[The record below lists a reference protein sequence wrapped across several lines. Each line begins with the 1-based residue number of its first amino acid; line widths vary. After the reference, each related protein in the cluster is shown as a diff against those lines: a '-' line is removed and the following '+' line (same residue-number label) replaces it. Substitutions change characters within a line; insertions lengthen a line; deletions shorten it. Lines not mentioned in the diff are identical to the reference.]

1 MSTRSVQKWAA
12 VIGLSA
18 TAFVQNTSEFMPV
31 GLLTGISQSFAMSE
45 SQTGLMISIYAWS
58 VCLLSVPLMV
68 WASKIEPRK
77 LVLGLI
83 SVFAVG
89 QLLSAA
95 APNFALLI
103 VARLIVACAHAI
115 FWAVAP
121 PLAVRAVGSTA
132 HEADG
137 SRAMSMVIMGSSL
150 ASIVGLPIGR
160 MLGLTFGWRVS
171 FLAICTMAIMCSVY
185 LFAVFPKLVP
195 TERVSA
201 AELPSLFKNKLLLS
215 IYIFTLAIS
224 AGYYT
229 AYSYIEPFLE
239 QIGNLSANQVTLTLT
254 IFGIAGL
261 MGSLSFAN
269 IYAKARLATLWFTT
283 GLLALAQFLIGIL
296 AIQNLAAA
304 HFWMVGLCI
313 LLWGSCGVAFNVAAQ
328 AEIISATSEKT
339 SAVAV
344 AAFSGIFNLGIG
356 SGSALGSVVFATSA
370 TQVFNVAAAL
380 VALGTCF
387 CYFVVVPRLKLEMG
401 REVHLSS

>member
-1 MSTRSVQKWAA
+1 MSTHTTSKWAA

-68 WASKIEPRK
+68 WASKLEPRK

-83 SVFAVG
+83 SVFAIG

-95 APNFALLI
+95 APSFALLI
-103 VARLIVACAHAI
+103 VARLLVACAHAI

-150 ASIVGLPIGR
+150 ASIVGLPLGR
-160 MLGLTFGWRVS
+160 MLGLAFGWRAS
-171 FLAICTMAIMCSVY
+171 FLAICTMAILCSIY
-185 LFAVFPKLVP
+185 LFQVFPKLSA
-195 TERVSA
+195 TERVSV
-201 AELPSLFKNKLLLS
+201 AELPSLFKNKLLLF

-239 QIGNLSANQVTLTLT
+239 QVGLMSPAQVTLTLT
-254 IFGIAGL
+254 IFGVAGL
-261 MGSLSFAN
+261 IGSLSFAK
-269 IYAKARLATLWFTT
+269 IYAKARIATLWVTT
-283 GLLALAQFLIGIL
+283 ALLALAQFAIGAL
-296 AIQNLAAA
+296 AIQHLAANN
-304 HFWMVGLCI
+304 FWLIAICI
-313 LLWGSCGVAFNVAAQ
+313 LIWGSSGVAFNIAAQ
-328 AEIISATSEKT
+328 AEIISATTEKT

-356 SGSALGSVVFATSA
+356 SGSAIGSAVFATA
-370 TQVFNVAAAL
+370 AAHVFSVAALL
-380 VALGTCF
+380 VAIGTCF
-387 CYFVVVPRLKLEMG
+387 CYLAVVPRVKAEIR
-401 REVHLSS
+401 REELVS